1 MKETRN
7 IILYESVD
15 GALKLEVPIDGE
27 TVWLNAQQMSDLFG
41 IDRSGI
47 VKHVQNILETNEL
60 EAKST
65 CAKIA
70 QVAKDGK
77 KRLIDHY
84 NLDMIISVGYRVNSM
99 RGTQFRIW
107 ATNRL
112 REYIIKGFTLDDE
125 RLKNGKKETYF
136 DELIERVRA
145 IRTSERNF
153 YQKITDIYATSLD
166 YDPKSPLTKNFFA
179 TVQNKMHYG
188 IHGHTAAEVI
198 VARADAR
205 KPNMGITS
213 IPQGKVKRNDVF
225 IAKNYL
231 TEDEIY
237 DLNLIVD
244 QYLSFA
250 EMQARK
256 KKPMHMDDCI
266 HKLDDFLKLN
276 EKEILKTAGTISKE
290 TAEVK
295 ADIEYEKFKKEEDK
309 KYISD
314 FDEETKKFLRGTE
327 E

>member
-1 MKETRN
+1 MKEMNN

-15 GALKLEVPIDGE
+15 GALKLEVPIDGD

-47 VKHVQNILETNEL
+47 VKHVQNVLETNEL

-84 NLDMIISVGYRVNSM
+84 NLDMIISVGYRVNSL

-153 YQKITDIYATSLD
+153 YQKITDIYTTSLD
-166 YDPKSPLTKNFFA
+166 YDSKSVLTKNFFS

-198 VARADAR
+198 VARADAK

-213 IPQGKVKRNDVF
+213 VPQGKIKRNDVF
-225 IAKNYL
+225 VAKNYL

-256 KKPMHMDDCI
+256 NKPMHMDDWI
-266 HKLDDFLKLN
+266 RKLDDFLKLN
-276 EKEILKTAGTISKE
+276 EKEILKTAGTVSKE
-290 TAEVK
+290 TAELK
-295 ADIEYEKFKKEEDK
+295 AGAEYEKFKKEEDK

-314 FDEETKKFLRGTE
+314 FDKETKKYLNGE
-327 E
+327 KD

>member
-166 YDPKSPLTKNFFA
+166 YDPKSTLTKNFFA

-198 VARADAR
+198 VARADAG

-213 IPQGKVKRNDVF
+213 IPQGKVRRSDVF
-225 IAKNYL
+225 VAKNYL

-256 KKPMHMDDCI
+256 KKPMNMNDWI

-276 EKEILKTAGTISKE
+276 EKEILKTAGRVSKE
-290 TAEVK
+290 TAEAK
-295 ADIEYEKFKKEEDK
+295 ASIEYEKFKKEEDK

-314 FDEETKKFLRGTE
+314 FDEETKKYLRGTE
-327 E
+327 D

>member
-1 MKETRN
+1 MGEVKN
-7 IILYESVD
+7 IIIYSSD
-15 GALKLEVPIDGE
+15 GALKLEVPIDGD

-47 VKHVQNILETNEL
+47 VKHVQNVLETKEL
-60 EAKST
+60 EAEAT

-153 YQKITDIYATSLD
+153 YQKITDIYTTSLD

-198 VARADAR
+198 VARADAH

-213 IPQGKVKRNDVF
+213 VQQGKIKRNDVF
-225 IAKNYL
+225 VAKNYL
-231 TEDEIY
+231 TEDEMY

-256 KKPMHMDDCI
+256 KKPMHMDNWI
-266 HKLDDFLKLN
+266 RKLDDFLELN

-295 ADIEYEKFKKEEDK
+295 ASEEYDKFKKEEDK

-314 FDEETKKFLRGTE
+314 FDEETKKYLKETE
-327 E
+327 D